1 MRGDTG
7 LTGMRRHKQSSRKAE
22 SGKPRTH
29 QQRVNETMF
38 NAIELL
44 GRRLEKTESERDRL
58 ASRLA
63 EIEAAARVDDE
74 TGQMYLPVVIERPED
89 RAGASGMMFPK
100 WAVMSSMMSS
110 ALAILAIVLVMT
122 RPSPQLSKEEL
133 RAQLAELGLPQFAQ
147 LSPESSAWRV
157 VGDDKTDIKPRVT
170 YTEPVDKAPVTTE
183 TWDRAGA
190 EPSFDDAPEIAD
202 FSADEVAPD
211 KPFEE
216 TFDKMMTEM
225 GEIQPAAGETET
237 PVKAKPVETAKVEPK
252 TAPKPAPEAEPKAQP
267 KPKPQAKATPKPAPA
282 PKVAQPKPAPQK
294 AIEKQ
299 PAQTASATPRG
310 IGNAGA
316 PGVSAAI
323 QYDENLPEKIQFLQ
337 KRAYDGL
344 AEAQHD
350 LATLYASG
358 TAVDQDFDRASYW
371 FYKAAENGVPN
382 AHYNLGVMYHQG
394 LGVAKDLSQAVAW
407 YENAAELG
415 HPEAMYNLGI
425 AYLEGVGTKADTM
438 RGVSFFRRAARAGVS
453 QAAYNLGI
461 LYESNYA
468 QDAGSDG
475 MAEATEWYRQAAE
488 LGHMEA
494 AKSLARLG
502 REDILENMDI
512 AYDLTDIQPAAGDTG
527 DRVTGVAAGAARAVT
542 ADRGVV
548 SRIQQLLV
556 DYSLLPPG
564 QTDGVMN
571 PQTEDAIRAF
581 QGERGL
587 AVDGVASREL
597 LDYMLYGGSA
607 E

>member
-1 MRGDTG
+1 
-7 LTGMRRHKQSSRKAE
+7 MRRHKQSSKKAE
-22 SGKPRTH
+22 SGKSPTH

-44 GRRLEKTESERDRL
+44 GRRLEKTETERDRL

-110 ALAILAIVLVMT
+110 ALAILAIVMVMT
-122 RPSPQLSKEEL
+122 RPSPQLSNEEL

-157 VGDDKTDIKPRVT
+157 VGDDKTNMEPRVT
-170 YTEPVDKAPVTTE
+170 YTEPVGEAPVTTE
-183 TWDRAGA
+183 TWDRAGV
-190 EPSFDDAPEIAD
+190 EPTYDDAPEIAD
-202 FSADEVAPD
+202 FDADEVTPE

-225 GEIQPAAGETET
+225 GEIQPAAGEPET
-237 PVKAKPVETAKVEPK
+237 PLQEAPVETAKVEPK
-252 TAPKPAPEAEPKAQP
+252 AAPKPAPKSAPKAQP
-267 KPKPQAKATPKPAPA
+267 KTQPKPQVKATPKAA
-282 PKVAQPKPAPQK
+282 PKPAPQK
-294 AIEKQ
+294 IVEKQ

-310 IGNAGA
+310 IGRAGA
-316 PGVSAAI
+316 PGIPAAI
-323 QYDENLPEKIQFLQ
+323 QYDDNLPEKIQFLQ

-358 TAVDQDFDRASYW
+358 TAVRQDFDRASYW

-394 LGVAKDLSQAVAW
+394 LGVAKDLSQAVSW

-425 AYLEGVGTKADTM
+425 AYLEGVGTNADTM

-475 MAEATEWYRQAAE
+475 MAEATERYRQAAE

-512 AYDLTDIQPAAGDTG
+512 AYDLTDIEPAAGDAG
-527 DRVTGVAAGAARAVT
+527 DRVTGVAAGAGQPVM

-581 QGERGL
+581 QGEHGI

-597 LDYMLYGGSA
+597 LDFMLYGGTA